1 MPPFVKENLR
11 AGLDKS
17 LGSSY
22 TLTYMQLTSHDAS
35 VAEQSAYGALKKDRL
50 MDALFNRSHA
60 PLPKEGE
67 VADGTVIAVLGTRVY
82 VDLAYGTGIIYGRE
96 YQLGRHMLRKVRPGD
111 HISAKIIQ
119 YENEEGYIELSVSD
133 ADRERVWK
141 ELIILKNNKEA
152 IALKVLEANKG
163 GLVFEYQGVKGFL
176 PVSQLT
182 QDRYPRVEGGD
193 KNKIL
198 TELQKFVGEEFSLIV
213 LDASAEDGKLIFTEK
228 GSTPEELQKKLEKYA
243 VGTTYKGEVTG
254 VVDFGVFVKLEDG
267 LEGLVHISEIDW
279 SLVENPSDLYKAGD
293 AVEVKVIGIEGDKI
307 SLSIKALKPDPWKVA
322 AYQKGD
328 IVEGRVTK
336 LSKIGAFIQVLDK
349 NKPDASGKIFGLS
362 HISEFGSQQK
372 MESLVKVGELYPFQ
386 ISVYD
391 SDHHKLSL
399 LYLGEGKE
407 VKAEVTSAPVEEKKA
422 E

>member
-1 MPPFVKENLR
+1 
-11 AGLDKS
+11 
-17 LGSSY
+17 
-22 TLTYMQLTSHDAS
+22 MQLTSHDAS
-35 VAEQSAYGALKKDRL
+35 VAEQSADGAVKKDRL
-50 MDALFNRSHA
+50 MDALFKRAHA

>member
-1 MPPFVKENLR
+1 
-11 AGLDKS
+11 
-17 LGSSY
+17 
-22 TLTYMQLTSHDAS
+22 MQLTSHESQATQEGAD
-35 VAEQSAYGALKKDRL
+35 SAAKKDRL
-50 MDALFNRSHA
+50 MDALFKRAHTA
-60 PLPKEGE
+60 LPKEGDI
-67 VADGTVIAVLGTRVY
+67 AQGTIIAILGTRIY

-96 YQLGRHMLRKVRPGD
+96 YQLGRHMLRKLLPGD

-119 YENEEGYIELSVSD
+119 YENEDGYMELSVSD

-141 ELIILKNNKEA
+141 ELEILKNNKETVP
-152 IALKVLEANKG
+152 LKVLEANKG

-198 TELQKFVGEEFSLIV
+198 SELQKFVGEEFALIV
-213 LDASAEDGKLIFTEK
+213 LDADAADGKLIFSEK

-279 SLVENPSDLYKAGD
+279 SLVENPADLFKAGD
-293 AVEVKVIGIEGDKI
+293 MVDVKVIGIEGDKI

-372 MESLVKVGELYPFQ
+372 MEALVKVGELYPFQ
-386 ISVYD
+386 IAVYD

-399 LYLGEGKE
+399 MYLGEGKE
-407 VKAEVTSAPVEEKKA
+407 VKVEPALVAVEEKKA